1 MARRIRW
8 QILIA
13 SISSILVLGLISYLA
28 LTTAA
33 IARPLSGGVYIE
45 GLLAP
50 PQSLNPLVSNPA
62 QDQTSAD
69 LQALLFDGLMR
80 TGPSGFAEPALAQS
94 LPEISEDGTVYTFSL
109 RQDVVW
115 HDGTPFTAD
124 DVIFTMR
131 SVQSPAFAGNPATA
145 ELWRNV
151 LIDKV
156 DDHTIRITLTSPA
169 APFLNLAT
177 FPIVPSHILG
187 DMQTQEWSTTTF
199 NREPIGTG
207 PYQISEITSE
217 HVLLEAN
224 PAYYEDRPFLDSV
237 EFRFF
242 SSYQEAT
249 AALVRGEINSLGFL
263 TTNEQYRVAPPP
275 GSIRPEIL
283 LDTYTILTFNLR
295 NDLLADEQLRQA
307 LATGLDKDVLI
318 EQTLDSRVSRIDTPI
333 LPGWWV
339 ADAELSWYAASQTAA
354 ADALDASGY
363 ALDTNGVRVRGEN
376 ALEFL
381 LITDGVPERVAVAQ
395 EISRQ
400 WGELGIRVEI
410 EQLDSATLEQRL
422 QERDFEM
429 ALHGWQRLGPD
440 PDVTFAQW
448 HSSNAATGFNYAGL
462 EDEQIDEAL
471 LNGRRDGQI
480 PARLSWY
487 TAFQERWVELVPSIT
502 LYQQR
507 YTYTVPTDLGGL
519 SFTQTP
525 DTSTELAVPQLL
537 FGREDR
543 LRNASQWFLQGERE
557 IRGNLR

>member
-13 SISSILVLGLISYLA
+13 SVSSILVLGLISYLA
-28 LTTAA
+28 LTTTA
-33 IARPLSGGVYIE
+33 IARPLSGGVYVE
-45 GLLAP
+45 GLLAL

-69 LQALLFDGLMR
+69 LQTLLFDGLMR
-80 TGPSGFAEPALAQS
+80 TGPDGLAEPALAQS
-94 LPEISEDGTVYTFSL
+94 WPEVSEDGTVYTFAL
-109 RQDVVW
+109 RQNVVW

-124 DVIFTMR
+124 DVVFTMR
-131 SVQSPAFAGNPATA
+131 AVQSPAFTGNPATA

-156 DDHTIRITLTSPA
+156 DDYTVRVTLTSPA

-177 FPIVPSHILG
+177 FPIVPSHIL
-187 DMQTQEWSTTTF
+187 DAVPPQEWSTVSF
-199 NREPIGTG
+199 SREPIGTG
-207 PYQISEITSE
+207 PYQMNEVTSE
-217 HVLLEAN
+217 YILLEAN
-224 PAYYEDRPFLDSV
+224 PTYYEDRPFIDSI

-242 SSYQEAT
+242 NSYQEAT

-263 TTNEQYRVAPPP
+263 STNEQYRVTPPP
-275 GSIRPEIL
+275 GNARPEVL

-295 NDLLADEQLRQA
+295 DDLLVDEQLRQA

-318 EQTLDSRVSRIDTPI
+318 EQTLDNRVSRIDTPI

-339 ADAELSWYAASQTAA
+339 ANPELSWYEADQQAA
-354 ADALDASGY
+354 ADALDALGY
-363 ALDTNGVRVRGEN
+363 AVGNDGVRVRGES

-381 LITDGVPERVAVAQ
+381 LITDDVPERVAVAQ

-400 WGELGIRVEI
+400 WGEIGIRVEI
-410 EQLDSATLEQRL
+410 EQFASATLQQRL
-422 QERDFEM
+422 QERDFVL

-448 HSSNAATGFNYAGL
+448 HSSNAETGFNYAGL

-471 LNGRRDGQI
+471 LNGRRDRQI
-480 PARLSWY
+480 PARLSSY

-507 YTYTVPTDLGGL
+507 YAYTVPADLGGL
-519 SFTQTP
+519 SFAQVANAP
-525 DTSTELAVPQLL
+525 TELALPQLL

-543 LRNASQWFLQGERE
+543 LRNTAQWFLNSERE
-557 IRGNLR
+557 IRGDLR